1 VAIGGTA
8 VNTTLYI
15 GNLPHGACEAEVREL
30 FSPYGPLH
38 RVHLFEDRDTG
49 RPCGFGLVEME
60 ADDAQVA
67 MEALDGLELGGHRLR
82 VNDAADRGI
91 GRVPAGW

>member
-1 VAIGGTA
+1 VT
-8 VNTTLYI
+8 TTLYI

-30 FSPYGPLH
+30 FSLYGRLH
-38 RVHLFEDRDTG
+38 RVRLFEDRETG
-49 RPCGFGLVEME
+49 RPCGFGLVEM
-60 ADDAQVA
+60 DAAAAPAA
-67 MEALDGLELGGHRLR
+67 MEALDGFELGGHRLR

>member
-1 VAIGGTA
+1 VT
-8 VNTTLYI
+8 TTLYI

-49 RPCGFGLVEME
+49 RPCGFGLLEME
-60 ADDAQVA
+60 TGDAQVA
-67 MEALDGLELGGHRLR
+67 MEALDGFELGGHRLR

>member
-1 VAIGGTA
+1 M
-8 VNTTLYI
+8 NTTLYI
-15 GNLPHGACEAEVREL
+15 GNLPHGACETEVREL
-30 FSPYGPLH
+30 FSPYGPLL

-60 ADDAQVA
+60 AGDARVA
-67 MEALDGLELGGHRLR
+67 MEALDGVELGGHSLR